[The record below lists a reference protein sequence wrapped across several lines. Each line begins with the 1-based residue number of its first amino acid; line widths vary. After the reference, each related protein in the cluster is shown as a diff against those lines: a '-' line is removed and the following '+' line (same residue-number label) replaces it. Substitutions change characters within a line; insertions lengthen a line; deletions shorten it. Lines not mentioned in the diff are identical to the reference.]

1 MCNSENG
8 FEIAEEDLKLRG
20 PGEIFGTRQH
30 GLPELRI
37 SDLVKHIDI
46 LEDVKNIAAQI
57 LEKDETLSSE
67 ENAML
72 RQKVKGMFG
81 ENITLM
87 L

>member
-1 MCNSENG
+1 
-8 FEIAEEDLKLRG
+8 
-20 PGEIFGTRQH
+20 
-30 GLPELRI
+30 LPELRI

-46 LEDVKNIAAQI
+46 LEDVKNIAAKI
-57 LEKDETLSSE
+57 IEKDETLSSE